1 MIPVIIS
8 TPERSRERDMR
19 RDKERGRHGGGERPR
34 ESSQR
39 RCSSHHREEGEGG
52 AGGGGGGGGRGE
64 SMLSSHTQNRGP
76 SNPNLHPQGK
86 VSSRPASR
94 GNAQR
99 DVMQLNSYVRH
110 DSELM
115 ARDKKTREMMR
126 DMEIDR
132 ERIDMERER
141 EQIDRDVERERNRET
156 EQMMRER
163 ERGRDRE
170 REQDLILREREG
182 RIEDRLRARDWE
194 GEHVRRGVG
203 GREGERTRGEREE
216 EKESESMRVRGR
228 KRESERERARV
239 GTQIFESRRD
249 FERFMAQAERG
260 EDRGFYRESLQQ
272 AERERERERGGGT
285 SPRDDVSFEDDAI
298 VFSELDLLEVSPSF
312 SLVLLLSVY
321 PLISPSSRLVPIFL
335 GTLSQFLAS
344 LSLYVSLS
352 VSPFISSCLSFS
364 LSLSL
369 FLSACTRSHFFSII
383 LRL

>member
-8 TPERSRERDMR
+8 TPERSREREMQM
-19 RDKERGRHGGGERPR
+19 DKERGRHGGGGRPK

-39 RCSSHHREEGEGG
+39 RCSSHHREGGEGG
-52 AGGGGGGGGRGE
+52 AGEEGGGGGRGE
-64 SMLSSHTQNRGP
+64 GMPSSHTQNRSP
-76 SNPNLHPQGK
+76 PNPNLHPQGK
-86 VSSRPASR
+86 VSSRPVSR

-99 DVMQLNSYVRH
+99 DIMQLNSYVQH
-110 DSELM
+110 DSVLM

-216 EKESESMRVRGR
+216 EKESESMRVQGR
-228 KRESERERARV
+228 KRESEKERARV
-239 GTQIFESRRD
+239 GTRIVESRRD
-249 FERFMAQAERG
+249 FERFMAQAERD
-260 EDRGFYRESLQQ
+260 EDRRFCWESLQQ
-272 AERERERERGGGT
+272 AWGGGT
-285 SPRDDVSFEDDAI
+285 SPRDDVSFEEDAI

-352 VSPFISSCLSFS
+352 VSPFISFCLSFS